1 MAAVLP
7 LLQVRL
13 QKIASVPNNAY
24 NSSIKLMFA
33 FSRNLNLLLRSDAAT
48 FVQELEGSGRF
59 LPFADQ
65 DDLSELIAF
74 SRRFFPDSAFT
85 IQWGSTLMYLH
96 PKHAQHY
103 NFLDQILPAMRFL
116 RNHSHN
122 QAFMKK
128 VETKL
133 TNMRQFH
140 DTLFELECLSRFSEN
155 GFSFEYE
162 PEVDARTGVKNPD
175 FRLMKD
181 DIELFC
187 ECKQSRTGQD
197 RGSLHFSEQVK
208 DVQSKLPDDL
218 LELLH
223 SAGLRLE
230 INFKTVPSQSDLDHL
245 ATLVSKLS
253 DEAEGIRET
262 PVQQVGNNIEYV
274 IVPQNKPDYFPMKST
289 KVGRMT
295 VGTRAR
301 GLFDPESGAFGGE
314 IVVSSA
320 DLSRRQ
326 RSTLAKSLRE
336 ARRQLP
342 DACPGILLLN
352 RAKLHTATEAI
363 ESRMNTPHYANVI
376 AVVVNPFEDLW
387 SCYRTAYRGLLAD
400 LFDGFRPENAFL
412 AR

>member
-1 MAAVLP
+1 
-7 LLQVRL
+7 
-13 QKIASVPNNAY
+13 
-24 NSSIKLMFA
+24 MFA
-33 FSRNLNLLLRSDAAT
+33 FSRNLNLLLRSDVAA
-48 FVQELEGSGRF
+48 FVQELEGSGRC
-59 LPFADQ
+59 LPFTDQ

-74 SRRFFPDSAFT
+74 SRRFLPDSAFT
-85 IQWGSTLMYLH
+85 IQWGSTPIYLN
-96 PKHAQHY
+96 PKNAQDY
-103 NFLDQILPAMRFL
+103 NFLEQILPAMRFL
-116 RNHSHN
+116 RTHSHN

-133 TNMRQFH
+133 ANLRQFH

-162 PEVDARTGVKNPD
+162 PEVITPTGLKNPE

-187 ECKQSRTGQD
+187 ECKQLRIGQD
-197 RGSLHFSEQVK
+197 KGSLHFSEQVK
-208 DVQSKLPDDL
+208 HVQSKLPDDL
-218 LELLH
+218 QELLH

-230 INFKTVPSQSDLDHL
+230 INFKTVPSQSDLNRL
-245 ATLVSKLS
+245 ATQVRKLR
-253 DEAEGIRET
+253 DDAEGIRET
-262 PVQQVGNNIEYV
+262 PIQQVGNDIEYL
-274 IVPQNKPDYFPMKST
+274 IVPQNKPDYFPMKSI

-295 VGTRAR
+295 VGTKAR

-320 DLSRRQ
+320 NLSRRQ
-326 RSTLAKSLRE
+326 RATLANRLRA

-352 RAKLHTATEAI
+352 RANLHTATEAI
-363 ESRMNTPHYANVI
+363 ESRMNTAHYANVI

-387 SCYRTAYRGLLAD
+387 SCYRTAHRELLAD
-400 LFDGFRPENAFL
+400 LFDGFRPENAFS